1 MVTEAH
7 GSEWKGRRM
16 LGSEGDNR
24 HGRGLE
30 WSSVPLPQVLDLEYV
45 LAVGPQW
52 LFSTLMVPPP
62 TLCVLL
68 LRPHEWQNNIALFC

>member
-1 MVTEAH
+1 MVTEAP

-24 HGRGLE
+24 HGRELK

-45 LAVGPQW
+45 SAVGPQW
-52 LFSTLMVPPP
+52 LFSTSMVPSATP
-62 TLCVLL
+62 CVLL
-68 LRPHEWQNNIALFC
+68 HTNGRTT